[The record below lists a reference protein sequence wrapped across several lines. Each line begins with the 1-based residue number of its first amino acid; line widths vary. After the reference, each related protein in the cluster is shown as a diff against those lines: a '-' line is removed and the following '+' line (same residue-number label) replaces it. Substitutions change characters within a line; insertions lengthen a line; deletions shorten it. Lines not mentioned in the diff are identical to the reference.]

1 MCGQVLEAGAQS
13 DTWSRTPLGQ
23 PLISSLLEHQ
33 AQSRDFQTVAMLV
46 CALTAPTTSTRR
58 EEEERPERG
67 PFWLLTGVILIIY
80 N

>member
-1 MCGQVLEAGAQS
+1 MLEAGAQS
-13 DTWSRTPLGQ
+13 DSWSRTPLGQ

-67 PFWLLTGVILIIY
+67 QFWLLTGVILIIY
-80 N
+80 D